1 MSTPAVPAV
10 GHGHDRPWYRHLYVQ
25 VLIAIA
31 IGIALGHFYPELGTQ
46 MKPLGDAFI
55 KLIKMLI
62 APIIFCTVV
71 HGIASMSDMRKVGRV
86 GLKALIYFEVMTT
99 LALIIGLLIVNL
111 WQPGAGM
118 NVDPATLDTKAIAT
132 YTAKAG
138 EQSTVEFL
146 MHIIPATVVGAFA
159 DGEILQVLFIAVLF
173 AFALHWLGERGQ
185 PLLHIIDQ
193 TAHVFFGI
201 VGMVMKVAPIG
212 AFGAM
217 AFTIGKYGVGTL
229 LSLGSLMAGFYL
241 TCLLFVFVVLG
252 TVCRLCGFSIFK
264 FIRYIKEEL
273 LIVLGTSS
281 SESVLPRM
289 LAKMENLGAEKSVVG
304 LVIPTGYSFN
314 LDGTCIYLTMAAVFL
329 AQATNTDLTL
339 GQELGLIG
347 VLLLTS
353 KGAAGVTGSGFIVL
367 AATLASLGTV
377 PVASIALILGVDR
390 FMSEAR
396 ALTNL
401 IGNGVATLVVA
412 KWEGA
417 LDEARMHRHLN
428 QETDQEADDPEAF
441 LVGTEIDHAAHIPGP
456 GPAPVRP

>member
-1 MSTPAVPAV
+1 MAAQIQATGAGPPAP
-10 GHGHDRPWYRHLYVQ
+10 HRKWYRHLYVQ
-25 VLIAIA
+25 VLCAIA
-31 IGIALGHFYPELGTQ
+31 IGVLLGHYYPSVGAS
-46 MKPLGDAFI
+46 MKPFGDMFI
-55 KLIKMLI
+55 QAIKMLI

-71 HGIASMSDMRKVGRV
+71 HGIASMEDMKKVGRV
-86 GLKALIYFEVMTT
+86 GLKAILYFEVVTS
-99 LALIIGLLIVNL
+99 LALIVGLVIANL
-111 WQPGAGM
+111 WRPGSGM
-118 NVDPATLDTKAIAT
+118 NVDVSTIDTKSILQ
-132 YTAKAG
+132 YTTKAQQ
-138 EQSTVEFL
+138 QSALDYIT
-146 MHIIPATVVGAFA
+146 HIIPSTVVGAFA
-159 DGEILQVLFIAVLF
+159 EGEIIQVLFFAILF
-173 AFALHWLGERGQ
+173 AFALSFLGERSR
-185 PLLHIIDQ
+185 PLLNIIDLVSL
-193 TAHVFFGI
+193 AFFGI
-201 VGMVMKVAPIG
+201 VRIVMKAAPLG

-229 LSLGSLMAGFYL
+229 LQLGQLMASVYA
-241 TCLLFVFVVLG
+241 TCLIFILVVLG
-252 TVCRLCGFSIFK
+252 GIARLCGFSILQ

-289 LAKMENLGAEKSVVG
+289 IAKLENLGCQESVVG

-314 LDGTCIYLTMAAVFL
+314 LDGTCIYLTMAALFL

-339 GQELGLIG
+339 THQLGIIG

-367 AATLASLGTV
+367 AATLASVGSI

-401 IGNGVATLVVA
+401 IGNGVATVVIA

-417 LDEARMHRHLN
+417 LDEVRMRTVLAN
-428 QETDQEADDPEAF
+428 DIEADEPERGLAPPEP
-441 LVGTEIDHAAHIPGP
+441 LAPHAG
-456 GPAPVRP
+456 